1 MVTSDVRL
9 QSAVH
14 SLYRGAYQEWA
25 ALITRPSQ
33 VRGIPLT
40 AFVPL
45 PIDGQHHIFLTVRDG
60 TSLAKP

>member
-1 MVTSDVRL
+1 MVTSDV

-14 SLYRGAYQEWA
+14 SPYQEWA

-33 VRGIPLT
+33 VRGFPLT

-45 PIDGQHHIFLTVRDG
+45 PIDGQSIIFSDRPRWNQPRTA
-60 TSLAKP
+60 TP